1 VWVDDDTLLTELASA
16 LAPPA
21 ALALE
26 PTVAEEEALRAAVAG
41 RFPRL
46 DWQPQRPRGRNRVW
60 RALPLAAAGI
70 LVPASAAAAA
80 GMPIPR
86 PVRAVAHA
94 VGLPVDS
101 PALYDTYRH
110 ARQLR
115 DAVEHQDQGRARET
129 AGKLRKDLKDVP
141 ADDRKEAHQAGL
153 PALAQAAPLLEAPA
167 PPPPPAPAAPAESP
181 IPPGDPA
188 SEPPTTRPRPKPAVS
203 TDTTTD
209 TAPSDTTT
217 STSTP
222 SEDTTTSTTGD
233 STTTTTTDT
242 TAPDNTS
249 TTTTTGPDS
258 DPSTTTSTTEPSTTS
273 TTQDPQ
279 PGSR

>member
-21 ALALE
+21 SLALE

-46 DWQPQRPRGRNRVW
+46 DWQPHQSRVRSKAW
-60 RALPLAAAGI
+60 KALPLAAAGI

-80 GMPIPR
+80 GMPLPR

-115 DAVEHQDQGRARET
+115 DAVQDQDHLRARET
-129 AGKLRKDLKDVP
+129 AGKLRKDLREVP
-141 ADDRKEAHQAGL
+141 ADDRKEAHEAGL

-167 PPPPPAPAAPAESP
+167 PPAPVTAPPPVESP

-188 SEPPTTRPRPKPAVS
+188 SEPPTTRPRPKPAGS
-203 TDTTTD
+203 TDTTVG

-233 STTTTTTDT
+233 STTTSTTDT
-242 TAPDNTS
+242 TTPDNTSS
-249 TTTTTGPDS
+249 TTTTTGPDP
-258 DPSTTTSTTEPSTTS
+258 DPSTTSTTEPSTTS
-273 TTQDPQ
+273 TTKEPQ
-279 PGSR
+279 PRP